1 MSIPL
6 FIAWVPKRMV
16 HLGPLGI
23 ILNGFQPSPFLL
35 DVVGEHTQKSPKKK
49 CFLRK
54 SDLLRVICPEFFN
67 NQPASR
73 TKGSYILPTQT
84 MHCYFREIHQ
94 NCHRFVVFDPSKI
107 SFNDPWQQSINTI
120 NTAPPPPPK
129 KKKHKNTF
137 SNPQTLETQ
146 RGYDGS
152 YFSTDFSAAF

>member
-1 MSIPL
+1 MNVNTTLHS
-6 FIAWVPKRMV
+6 
-16 HLGPLGI
+16 LGSQKNGTPWALGI

-35 DVVGEHTQKSPKKK
+35 DVVGEHTQKSPKR

-120 NTAPPPPPK
+120 NTAPPPPK
-129 KKKHKNTF
+129 KKKH
-137 SNPQTLETQ
+137 TQ
-146 RGYDGS
+146 KQIFQPPNSWNSKRVWW
-152 YFSTDFSAAF
+152 